1 MGPNVLWLVE
11 ALTEVLDFSPG
22 MRILD
27 LGCGT
32 ALSSIFLARE
42 FGAQVWATDL
52 WVHPSDNWPRICEA
66 GVAERVF
73 PIHAEAHA
81 LPFADGFFDAI
92 VSFDAY
98 HYFGTD
104 VRFLAYLARFAR
116 RDATIGIVVPGNEVD
131 HEGIPADLAPVAGD
145 WGGDFFTFRSATWWR
160 RLWEQSGVVDVTH
173 ADMLRDGWSTW
184 YQWMQASAAWS
195 GHDDPDAHGDA
206 PLLTAE
212 SGRTLGFSR
221 VTGRVVG

>member
-1 MGPNVLWLVE
+1 MSDVDHESYGSREYRYATDSYLLIDGRIRPSPGRGAGPGRSRSVRDVRGARVRIPSRPAYDPRWVYLNHMGPNALWLAE

-42 FGAQVWATDL
+42 FGVQVWATDL

-66 GVAERVF
+66 GVAKRVF

-92 VSFDAY
+92 VSFDSVPLL
-98 HYFGTD
+98 GTD
-104 VRFLAYLARFAR
+104 VRFLAYLARFTHSR
-116 RDATIGIVVPGNEVD
+116 RDD
-131 HEGIPADLAPVAGD
+131 RD
-145 WGGDFFTFRSATWWR
+145 R
-160 RLWEQSGVVDVTH
+160 RP
-173 ADMLRDGWSTW
+173 R
-184 YQWMQASAAWS
+184 
-195 GHDDPDAHGDA
+195 
-206 PLLTAE
+206 
-212 SGRTLGFSR
+212 
-221 VTGRVVG
+221 

>member
-1 MGPNVLWLVE
+1 MSDVDHESYGWREYRYATDSYLLIDGRIRPSPGRGAGPVDREAFETFAAHASYPLASAYDPRWVYLNHMGPNALWLAE

-42 FGAQVWATDL
+42 FGVQVWATDL

-66 GVAERVF
+66 GVAKRVF

-104 VRFLAYLARFAR
+104 VRFLAYLARLRASQRDDRDR
-116 RDATIGIVVPGNEVD
+116 RP
-131 HEGIPADLAPVAGD
+131 
-145 WGGDFFTFRSATWWR
+145 R
-160 RLWEQSGVVDVTH
+160 
-173 ADMLRDGWSTW
+173 
-184 YQWMQASAAWS
+184 
-195 GHDDPDAHGDA
+195 
-206 PLLTAE
+206 
-212 SGRTLGFSR
+212 
-221 VTGRVVG
+221 